1 MLANVKDRHR
11 DIERIRHQIN
21 GYIRLKDPEENVVS
35 LKFMEIVFLRYHR
48 NQFIAQD
55 KCDDQSRNGDNHRLG
70 NVLDQ
75 IEDSGIPSLRC
86 LSHLPGYGSHL
97 LIDRRE
103 HVIQTGLDK
112 PDQDILYRFRNSLN
126 DGVHLPLLL
135 REQCCQLWNQGSS
148 QQHDSGTSHQLFDAL
163 ALCLCVIKK

>member
-1 MLANVKDRHR
+1 MFDQIFDA
-11 DIERIRHQIN
+11 IEEWMRELLTGMIN
-21 GYIRLKDPEENVVS
+21 SN
-35 LKFMEIVFLRYHR
+35 
-48 NQFIAQD
+48 
-55 KCDDQSRNGDNHRLG
+55 
-70 NVLDQ
+70 LDQ

-163 ALCLCVIKK
+163 ALSTG

>member
-1 MLANVKDRHR
+1 MISPAMGTITVW
-11 DIERIRHQIN
+11 EM
-21 GYIRLKDPEENVVS
+21 
-35 LKFMEIVFLRYHR
+35 FW
-48 NQFIAQD
+48 
-55 KCDDQSRNGDNHRLG
+55 
-70 NVLDQ
+70 
-75 IEDSGIPSLRC
+75 IPSLRC
-86 LSHLPGYGSHL
+86 LPHLPGYGSHL

-148 QQHDSGTSHQLFDAL
+148 QQHDSGTSHQLFYVFYEKIL
-163 ALCLCVIKK
+163 ARNEP